1 MKKNI
6 PNLET
11 INHIAGSIGFNF
23 AHFASNKNI
32 RAIHNGEL
40 LPIESFFEFASFA
53 LHMVSRASLY
63 SEGEKFQDYV
73 YGSVRKKFIEM
84 NSDIWSEH
92 TNHSYLIKYPNTTIG
107 LNKFL
112 DEREIEYSTFDM
124 LVDLQ
129 LQGLIN
135 TLKPVKEIT
144 PSDSASQEF
153 YAISENFNLLL
164 ASIDIENVIKL
175 INIDD
180 KSAEE
185 LVVEDSKSRTGSPVI
200 ENRKGVFEDKVVIQA
215 VKKGKKGSRALNFIF
230 IVSSLVI
237 LFSIFALILTLFP
250 PPNKVALYTKLDSPI
265 YVSPNR
271 SVNVYKGGYIPVCNC
286 DEIDCIEVSEEL
298 NSDGS
303 YNLVKMTRSIKGLL
317 ASKNAIH
324 PARGSFIS
332 PVLRLNKDKCI
343 YGNFYSVDTGER
355 EILEEGI
362 MTHIQLSLD
371 EQEMTYYRKSKG
383 SEVVVTGYFSRS
395 NNANHTTDP
404 FFFIV
409 DDISKSE

>member
-23 AHFASNKNI
+23 AHFAANKNI

-73 YGSVRKKFIEM
+73 YGSVRKKFIEL
-84 NSDIWSEH
+84 NSEIWSEH
-92 TNHSYLIKYPNTTIG
+92 TNHSYLIKYPNTIKG

-112 DEREIEYSTFDM
+112 DEREIEYSSFDM

-175 INIDD
+175 INID
-180 KSAEE
+180 
-185 LVVEDSKSRTGSPVI
+185 
-200 ENRKGVFEDKVVIQA
+200 
-215 VKKGKKGSRALNFIF
+215 
-230 IVSSLVI
+230 
-237 LFSIFALILTLFP
+237 
-250 PPNKVALYTKLDSPI
+250 
-265 YVSPNR
+265 
-271 SVNVYKGGYIPVCNC
+271 
-286 DEIDCIEVSEEL
+286 
-298 NSDGS
+298 
-303 YNLVKMTRSIKGLL
+303 
-317 ASKNAIH
+317 
-324 PARGSFIS
+324 
-332 PVLRLNKDKCI
+332 
-343 YGNFYSVDTGER
+343 
-355 EILEEGI
+355 
-362 MTHIQLSLD
+362 
-371 EQEMTYYRKSKG
+371 
-383 SEVVVTGYFSRS
+383 
-395 NNANHTTDP
+395 
-404 FFFIV
+404 
-409 DDISKSE
+409 